1 MRRGKRKMAE
11 CGFITDEY
19 KSVFLDAAR
28 VIMNGTARISIGMM
42 CVMYAMKTVA
52 NNGNDGRGFRKLVK
66 RQLSILFH
74 LEYCYH
80 TCSYF

>member
-1 MRRGKRKMAE
+1 MMRRGKRKMAE
-11 CGFITDEY
+11 CGLLLM
-19 KSVFLDAAR
+19 S
-28 VIMNGTARISIGMM
+28 ISFPG
-42 CVMYAMKTVA
+42 CCESNHEWDSKNKHMYDVCDNAMKTVA

-66 RQLSILFH
+66 IQLSILFH